1 MTSFNSYCFHI
12 CNLVTTLLS
21 ELHLCPEKLHT
32 LIRNMEIPGS
42 IFFPVSPRNFSSLS
56 TNVYEILHHCPIFN
70 PSSSISRV
78 EQRSSET
85 KISESRGSVI
95 RRNWRKNRGHF
106 INPSRA
112 DECNDLVE
120 RVRRNTWSSI
130 NLKYAVSEGI
140 ILDKEPPETCEFGYP

>member
-1 MTSFNSYCFHI
+1 MFMKFYITVQYSSRIRVYLADGAEVEWNED
-12 CNLVTTLLS
+12 LS
-21 ELHLCPEKLHT
+21 P
-32 LIRNMEIPGS
+32 
-42 IFFPVSPRNFSSLS
+42 
-56 TNVYEILHHCPIFN
+56 
-70 PSSSISRV
+70 
-78 EQRSSET
+78 
-85 KISESRGSVI
+85 ESRASVI

-112 DECNDLVE
+112 DERNDLVE